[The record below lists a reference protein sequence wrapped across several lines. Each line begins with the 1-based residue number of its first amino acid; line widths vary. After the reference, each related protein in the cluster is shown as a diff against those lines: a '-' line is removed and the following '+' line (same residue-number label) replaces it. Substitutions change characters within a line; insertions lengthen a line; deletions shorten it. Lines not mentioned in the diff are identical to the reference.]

1 MHTQRW
7 SGQKIKALSASV
19 AASGIKTL
27 DSDACKLASPTTL
40 TVCTY
45 LHQHAA

>member
-7 SGQKIKALSASV
+7 MAKKALSASV

-27 DSDACKLASPTTL
+27 ASDGTTTKSPITLAI
-40 TVCTY
+40 CTY
-45 LHQHAA
+45 LHQEFA